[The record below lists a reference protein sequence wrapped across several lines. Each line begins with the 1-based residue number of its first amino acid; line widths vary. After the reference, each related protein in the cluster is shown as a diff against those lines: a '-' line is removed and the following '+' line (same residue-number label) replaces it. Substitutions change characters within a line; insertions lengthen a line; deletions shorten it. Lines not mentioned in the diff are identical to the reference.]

1 MIKPGKPTAAELEI
15 LAVLWKRG
23 KATVKEVHENL
34 SEYKPTTYTTVLKL
48 LQIMYEKGSVKRDVA
63 AKAHIYRAAE
73 KPQQTQKKLVNDLLE
88 KAFRGSALSLVQHIL
103 ETKPTSAEEL
113 AVIRKLINA
122 AEKKL

>member
-48 LQIMYEKGSVKRDVA
+48 LQIMYEKGSVKRDAA
-63 AKAHIYRAAE
+63 AKAHVYRAAE

-113 AVIRKLINA
+113 AVIRQLINE